1 MTRAL
6 VPVVGSRNRIS
17 GSSHWE
23 TSNGEYGSFYR
34 KRRAREVFRQDVDEP
49 SVTVEEVPIRDEV
62 LVVNPAEQVRPI
74 SLLVSSLAG
83 KRSRRNL
90 VTDFNNDNSLFEKLR
105 LQKKD
110 IVQVSRK
117 PSRSVLFCSFP
128 AHVKILQSIA
138 GNRQSH
144 FIIE

>member
-6 VPVVGSRNRIS
+6 VPVVGRFS

-49 SVTVEEVPIRDEV
+49 SVTVEEGPIRDEV

-74 SLLVSSLAG
+74 FLMASSLAG
-83 KRSRRNL
+83 NWSRRNL
-90 VTDFNNDNSLFEKLR
+90 MTDFESDDHLFEKLR

-110 IVQVSRK
+110 IT
-117 PSRSVLFCSFP
+117 PSLRGIRVVLSFP
-128 AHVKILQSIA
+128 AHSVLMSRFFKA
-138 GNRQSH
+138 
-144 FIIE
+144 